1 MGKKAA
7 HSGLSPKDRSINAM
21 DKFIQ
26 RNDRKNANLEKLP
39 ARRKDPNIPINL
51 WPLEDQIEY
60 WESRTDVDRFMEKYP
75 TYSSWYAAVKS
86 ASGLYPATFID
97 FTSNL
102 KSVLHELYNQH
113 VEPKLAMIELRK
125 HGVY

>member
-1 MGKKAA
+1 LK
-7 HSGLSPKDRSINAM
+7 GLQEACTN
-21 DKFIQ
+21 
-26 RNDRKNANLEKLP
+26 
-39 ARRKDPNIPINL
+39 PNGQAITI
-51 WPLEDQIEY
+51 
-60 WESRTDVDRFMEKYP
+60 
-75 TYSSWYAAVKS
+75 KS

>member
-86 ASGLYPATFID
+86 ASAEKFAKENPIDGIPSIAPSTAADIVPEYNTF
-97 FTSNL
+97 
-102 KSVLHELYNQH
+102 
-113 VEPKLAMIELRK
+113 VEVFSP
-125 HGVY
+125 